1 MLHHLVFFFPFPF
14 VPCCIPVTTQ
24 FCRCP
29 VCIGTATDAAISSCY
44 LSRHA
49 TLPSLLD
56 VKPVRCTNRG
66 ECWPSTIY
74 YLQFQDHTVHRT
86 SNLLPIFAPRFRWT
100 FPDTVTFT
108 HLSLLMR
115 ATRPNNF
122 FDVQPAVSL
131 AKHAIRDMCDSRFNT
146 GTGCV
151 SHTFCCSCLSRCC
164 LSPVSFAR
172 STICPTSCA
181 WEVFLV
187 SMNLFMFASF
197 HVFVSLHVLP
207 LLGQSGNS

>member
-14 VPCCIPVTTQ
+14 VPCCILVTTQ

-74 YLQFQDHTVHRT
+74 YLQFQDHTVLRT
-86 SNLLPIFAPRFRWT
+86 SNLLPILCLRLGFVGHFLMHK
-100 FPDTVTFT
+100 VTFT

-131 AKHAIRDMCDSRFNT
+131 AKHAIRDMCDSRFQHGN
-146 GTGCV
+146 GLRFAHFLLFMFIPLLLV
-151 SHTFCCSCLSRCC
+151 SRFFRRYS
-164 LSPVSFAR
+164 
-172 STICPTSCA
+172 ICPTRLC
-181 WEVFLV
+181 L
-187 SMNLFMFASF
+187 
-197 HVFVSLHVLP
+197 
-207 LLGQSGNS
+207 